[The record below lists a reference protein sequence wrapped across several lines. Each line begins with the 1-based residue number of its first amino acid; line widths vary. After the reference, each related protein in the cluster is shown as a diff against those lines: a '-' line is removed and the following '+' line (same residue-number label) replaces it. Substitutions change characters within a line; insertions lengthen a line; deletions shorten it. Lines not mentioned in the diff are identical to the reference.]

1 MEQIRLI
8 EEKQVL
14 TVWAEM
20 NRQTEAVGKNINAA
34 VEPILAAVRAEG
46 DAAVRRYTKQFD
58 GVELDSFELEKS
70 ELDAA
75 LAAAPADLT
84 NALERAAARIRA
96 FHAKQLQN
104 SWMTES
110 VDGTV
115 LGQRVLPLERVGVYV
130 PGGSAAYPS
139 SVLMNI
145 IPAKLAGVDEVIVI
159 TPPFKSERGRLAV
172 LSAAKIAGADRV
184 FTVGGAQAIAAVAYG
199 TESIP
204 KVDKITG
211 PGNAFVAAA
220 KSMVYGKVD
229 IDMVAGPSEILIIAD
244 DTADAEYLAADMLSQ
259 AEHDALASSVLLT
272 TSQRVAEETA
282 AALKRQTAERSRRE
296 IIEKSLANNGLI
308 VVCESLA
315 SAAEIA
321 NTIAPEHLEIVTENP
336 MAMLPKI
343 RNAGS
348 IFLGAYSPEPL
359 GDYMAGPNHVL
370 PTSGTARFMSP
381 LGVDSFIKKSSFIM
395 ATPELLE
402 SLTDDIV
409 VLAENEGLDAHA
421 QAIRVRREHPLR

>member
-34 VEPILAAVRAEG
+34 VEPILAAVRTEG

-58 GVELDSFELEKS
+58 GIELDSFELAKS

-75 LAAAPADLT
+75 LAAAPAELT

-110 VDGTV
+110 ADGTV

-296 IIEKSLANNGLI
+296 IIEKSLASNGLI

-315 SAAEIA
+315 SATEIA

>member
-34 VEPILAAVRAEG
+34 VEPILAAVRTEG

-84 NALERAAARIRA
+84 SALERAAARIRA

-110 VDGTV
+110 ADGTV

-296 IIEKSLANNGLI
+296 IIEKSLASNGLI

-315 SAAEIA
+315 TAAKIS

>member
-58 GVELDSFELEKS
+58 GVELDSFELDKS
-70 ELDAA
+70 ELEAA
-75 LAAAPADLT
+75 LAAAPAELT
-84 NALERAAARIRA
+84 SALERAAARIRA

-110 VDGTV
+110 ADGTV

-272 TSQRVAEETA
+272 TSRRVAEETA

-315 SAAEIA
+315 SAAKIA

>member
-1 MEQIRLI
+1 M
-8 EEKQVL
+8 
-14 TVWAEM
+14 
-20 NRQTEAVGKNINAA
+20 
-34 VEPILAAVRAEG
+34 
-46 DAAVRRYTKQFD
+46 RR
-58 GVELDSFELEKS
+58 
-70 ELDAA
+70 
-75 LAAAPADLT
+75 P
-84 NALERAAARIRA
+84 
-96 FHAKQLQN
+96 
-104 SWMTES
+104 
-110 VDGTV
+110 
-115 LGQRVLPLERVGVYV
+115 LPLLR
-130 PGGSAAYPS
+130 
-139 SVLMNI
+139 
-145 IPAKLAGVDEVIVI
+145 
-159 TPPFKSERGRLAV
+159 
-172 LSAAKIAGADRV
+172 
-184 FTVGGAQAIAAVAYG
+184 

-244 DTADAEYLAADMLSQ
+244 GTADAEYLAADMLSQ

-296 IIEKSLANNGLI
+296 IIEKSLASNGLI

>member
-34 VEPILAAVRAEG
+34 VEPILAAVRTEG

-58 GVELDSFELEKS
+58 GIELDSFELAKS

-75 LAAAPADLT
+75 LAAAPAELT

-110 VDGTV
+110 ADGTV

-296 IIEKSLANNGLI
+296 IIEKSLASNGLI

>member
-34 VEPILAAVRAEG
+34 VEPILAAVRTEG

-84 NALERAAARIRA
+84 SALERAAARIRA

-110 VDGTV
+110 ADGTV
-115 LGQRVLPLERVGVYV
+115 LGQRVRPLERVGVYV

-296 IIEKSLANNGLI
+296 IIEKSLASNGLI

-315 SAAEIA
+315 TAAKIS

>member
-58 GVELDSFELEKS
+58 GIELDSFELAKS

-75 LAAAPADLT
+75 LAAAPAELT

-110 VDGTV
+110 ADGTV

-244 DTADAEYLAADMLSQ
+244 GTADAEYLAADMLSQ

-296 IIEKSLANNGLI
+296 IIEKSLASNGLI

>member
-34 VEPILAAVRAEG
+34 VEPILAAVRTEG

-58 GVELDSFELEKS
+58 GIELDSFELAKS
-70 ELDAA
+70 ELDKA
-75 LAAAPADLT
+75 LAAAPAELT

-110 VDGTV
+110 ADGTV

-315 SAAEIA
+315 TAAKIS

>member
-34 VEPILAAVRAEG
+34 VEPILAAVRTEG

-58 GVELDSFELEKS
+58 GIELDSFELAKS

-75 LAAAPADLT
+75 LASAPAELT

-110 VDGTV
+110 ADGTV

-296 IIEKSLANNGLI
+296 IIEKSLASNGLI